1 MPNVNE
7 TATIAESVSLSIAAT
22 NPIVLSYT
30 FSDGESINLG
40 TKIMQNFTDVRALIN
55 GNIQGENFSSAASL
69 HVAYTTVATKVV
81 TPEIRALSDSHIT
94 VDIGSILGSSV
105 RVLNSDSDILF
116 EIDSEGTIWIGKAA
130 IEPFESV
137 AIAEEVTL
145 WVGPHAFASDS
156 ISIAEDITISVGA

>member
-7 TATIAESVSLSIAAT
+7 TATIAEAVALSIASS

-94 VDIGSILGSSV
+94 VDIGSILGSGV

-156 ISIAEDITISVGA
+156 ISIAEDITVSVGA